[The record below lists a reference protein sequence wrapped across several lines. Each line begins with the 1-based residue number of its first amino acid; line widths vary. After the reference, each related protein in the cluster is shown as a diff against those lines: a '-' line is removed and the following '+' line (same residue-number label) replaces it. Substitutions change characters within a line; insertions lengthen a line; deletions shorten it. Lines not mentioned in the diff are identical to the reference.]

1 MKYSKRRGYMLLESI
16 IYIFMT
22 SIVFLTFLTFY
33 VDFYKGYIEIRNG
46 SIFANNLSNFYI
58 NLDTM
63 IKDENVE
70 NVYTSDN
77 RLYIIK
83 NTDKGELISVI
94 NEYNNR
100 IVVKY
105 LRDNKVL
112 TTASMLSDI
121 EEMKIVEKDNL
132 IYICIKENSYKEYI
146 RCI

>member
-70 NVYTSDN
+70 NVYNSDN